1 MGSTRS
7 GRFVGAQGASGY
19 AVTED
24 DDDGEESVEKAGK
37 PRYVTAFDM
46 PDVSTNPAVSAVDD
60 EGGVHS
66 EEEAAE
72 EAEEGAAAAAAAAA
86 EEEEEEEEDA
96 AEAEEAE
103 DRREGGL
110 VAEGWLG
117 EPVVV
122 PVL

>member
-72 EAEEGAAAAAAAAA
+72 EAEEGAAAAE